1 MIPVS
6 DKAALTVAEVT
17 KLTGYS
23 ARTVIRLFENERGV
37 LVLERP
43 ETRTKRRYRSIRI
56 PRAVY
61 QRVLGKVS
69 Q

>member
-1 MIPVS
+1 MDTVE
-6 DKAALTVAEVT
+6 KVALTVSEVT

-43 ETRTKRRYRSIRI
+43 ETRSKRRYRSIRI

-61 QRVLGKVS
+61 LRVTAQIAS
-69 Q
+69 